1 MTFYCGSSICSVI
14 RYVSSTLSGMFDRA
28 NPAVKSTH
36 DLVFNVAVF
45 AAAVYAMHKWGHKL
59 AV

>member
-1 MTFYCGSSICSVI
+1 
-14 RYVSSTLSGMFDRA
+14 MFDRA

-36 DLVFNVAVF
+36 DLVINVAVF
-45 AAAVYAMHKWGHKL
+45 AVAVYAMHKWGHKL